1 MDKKQL
7 KLDHMAG
14 HLIRRCHQI
23 SVAQF
28 LKDCVSFQI
37 TPVQFSLLSAL
48 TVYPGVEHTT
58 LTKLV
63 AIDRSTLGG
72 VVSRLE
78 ERGLVRVASDSKDRR
93 VKNVFITNAGQKLVR
108 QLHPL
113 VENYQKKLLA
123 PLSEAEQETFI
134 KLLNKIADTNND
146 ISRVPVA
153 G

>member
-1 MDKKQL
+1 MDKKQF
-7 KLDHMAG
+7 KLQHMPG

-28 LKDCVSFQI
+28 LKDCDRFQI

-48 TVYPGVEHTT
+48 TVHPGVEHTT

-78 ERGLVRVASDSKDRR
+78 ERGLLRVASDSKDRR
-93 VKNVFITNAGQKLVR
+93 VKNVFITNAGHGLLK
-108 QLHPL
+108 QLRPL
-113 VENYQKKLLA
+113 VEKSQKTLLA
-123 PLSEAEQETFI
+123 PLSQAEQETLC
-134 KLLNKIADTNND
+134 KLLNKIADTNNA
-146 ISRVPVA
+146 ISRVPV
-153 G
+153 GS